1 MKYFQFHQHDTVE
14 SSVRCRKIL
23 RSISVNRL
31 LDAG

>member
-1 MKYFQFHQHDTVE
+1 MKYHDTVE